1 MKKIMVVI
9 VLVLSLFLVSGCE
22 KRLSNSYIE
31 IDSKQDDYEL
41 FIIPNSVDIFDLDD
55 VDMEFYWI
63 NTNDIDS
70 YTVKLY
76 EANLV
81 ITVVDVGMTIIMYNQ
96 NGFYYV
102 LVGKDMYGN
111 NNWCPNST
119 KKIYLRPD

>member
-1 MKKIMVVI
+1 MVVI

-111 NNWCPNST
+111 NN
-119 KKIYLRPD
+119 